1 MSIASQIIQE
11 AGKRNRSRD
20 WYRSML
26 MTALENY
33 QSAEYD
39 DPGEFGE
46 VSGPVEVGELYFF
59 NYVATKPERLK
70 YYDCL
75 LYTSPSPRDL
85 VISRMPSS
93 A

>member
-26 MTALENY
+26 MTALQNY
-33 QSAEYD
+33 QGAEYD

-46 VSGPVEVGELYFF
+46 VSVQ
-59 NYVATKPERLK
+59 
-70 YYDCL
+70 
-75 LYTSPSPRDL
+75 
-85 VISRMPSS
+85 
-93 A
+93 

>member
-26 MTALENY
+26 MTALQNY
-33 QSAEYD
+33 QGAEHD

-46 VSGPVEVGELYFF
+46 VAGPVEVGELYFF
-59 NYVATKPERLK
+59 NNVASKPE
-70 YYDCL
+70 
-75 LYTSPSPRDL
+75 
-85 VISRMPSS
+85 
-93 A
+93 

>member
-26 MTALENY
+26 MTALQNY
-33 QSAEYD
+33 QGAEYD

-46 VSGPVEVGELYFF
+46 VSGPVGLV
-59 NYVATKPERLK
+59 N
-70 YYDCL
+70 
-75 LYTSPSPRDL
+75 YTSSTMLQLNQR
-85 VISRMPSS
+85 S
-93 A
+93 